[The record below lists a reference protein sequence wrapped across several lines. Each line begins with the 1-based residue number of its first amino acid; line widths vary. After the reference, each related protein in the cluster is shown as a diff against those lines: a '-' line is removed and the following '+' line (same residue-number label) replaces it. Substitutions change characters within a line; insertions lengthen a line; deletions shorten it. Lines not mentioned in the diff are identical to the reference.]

1 MENKELALAWK
12 FIEDT
17 DVSVFLTG
25 KAGTGKTTFLR
36 KVKEEMPKR
45 MVVVAPTGVAAINAN
60 GVTMHSF
67 FQLPIGIHVPGQVE
81 KERHN
86 YFTMSK
92 EKKNILRTLDL
103 LIIDEI
109 SMVRCDLLDAV
120 DQVLR
125 KYKDRYKPFGGVQ
138 LLMIGDLQQ
147 LAPVANEQ
155 EWSVLR
161 DYYDTPYFFSSKALQ
176 QTPYITI
183 ELQKIY
189 RQEDDHFISLLSNIR
204 EGRLDQTTVA
214 SLNQRY
220 IPGFTIPADSDYIL
234 LTTHNYRAQQY
245 NQQQLDSLDST
256 PHRFCCQVSGTFPE
270 TSYPADSELV
280 LKVGAQV
287 MYIKN
292 DSSVPARYYNG
303 KIGKVMGFNAN
314 GILVQSVG
322 ENTMVNVEPAVWEN
336 TEYEIDPETKEI
348 REHVVG
354 NFTQYPLRLAWSITI
369 HKSQGLTFDHAVLDI
384 NQSFAHGQVYVALSR
399 CRTLEGLVLSNRL
412 YTKSLHQDEQVSEY
426 IHRELASAPQS
437 YSRLEEYRFRYHQR
451 LLDEQFDFLPLQSY
465 VGDMSRLFHEYLYKN
480 YPVLC
485 QEWESAEKEVKEK
498 MSDVALKFKSQYI
511 QLLAENGN
519 DLTNAHL
526 QERIHKAAD
535 YFFKNLC
542 DLLAE
547 LHTESKDIAIVNK
560 QVKKRYDN
568 AYDRFSLEYNLKVHT
583 LLGLTRHPF
592 TASDYLHDKSRAL
605 IPDADLKKGSSR
617 RKSGTSQSS
626 KPKRQKGETYTE
638 TLRLFR
644 SGKTY
649 NEIAEERFLT
659 PGTIFSHLMRF
670 VADNTLELHEVL
682 IPSHIEFVKSLFE
695 QHGQP
700 ERISDYLK
708 LLPKEICSSEY
719 YKIAYLLGY
728 KDKE

>member
-1 MENKELALAWK
+1 
-12 FIEDT
+12 
-17 DVSVFLTG
+17 
-25 KAGTGKTTFLR
+25 
-36 KVKEEMPKR
+36 
-45 MVVVAPTGVAAINAN
+45 
-60 GVTMHSF
+60 
-67 FQLPIGIHVPGQVE
+67 
-81 KERHN
+81 
-86 YFTMSK
+86 
-92 EKKNILRTLDL
+92 
-103 LIIDEI
+103 
-109 SMVRCDLLDAV
+109 
-120 DQVLR
+120 
-125 KYKDRYKPFGGVQ
+125 
-138 LLMIGDLQQ
+138 
-147 LAPVANEQ
+147 
-155 EWSVLR
+155 
-161 DYYDTPYFFSSKALQ
+161 
-176 QTPYITI
+176 
-183 ELQKIY
+183 
-189 RQEDDHFISLLSNIR
+189 
-204 EGRLDQTTVA
+204 
-214 SLNQRY
+214 
-220 IPGFTIPADSDYIL
+220 
-234 LTTHNYRAQQY
+234 
-245 NQQQLDSLDST
+245 
-256 PHRFCCQVSGTFPE
+256 
-270 TSYPADSELV
+270 
-280 LKVGAQV
+280 

-399 CRTLEGLVLSNRL
+399 CRTLEGLVLSNPL
-412 YTKSLHQDEQVSEY
+412 YTKSLLQDEQVSEY

-583 LLGLTRHPF
+583 LLGLTRNPF

>member
-204 EGRLDQTTVA
+204 EGRLDQATVA

-220 IPGFTIPADSDYIL
+220 IPGFTIPADSDYIR

-256 PHRFCCQVSGTFPE
+256 PHRFCC
-270 TSYPADSELV
+270 
-280 LKVGAQV
+280 
-287 MYIKN
+287 
-292 DSSVPARYYNG
+292 
-303 KIGKVMGFNAN
+303 
-314 GILVQSVG
+314 
-322 ENTMVNVEPAVWEN
+322 
-336 TEYEIDPETKEI
+336 
-348 REHVVG
+348 
-354 NFTQYPLRLAWSITI
+354 
-369 HKSQGLTFDHAVLDI
+369 
-384 NQSFAHGQVYVALSR
+384 
-399 CRTLEGLVLSNRL
+399 
-412 YTKSLHQDEQVSEY
+412 QVSEY

-465 VGDMSRLFHEYLYKN
+465 VGEMSRLFHEYLYKN